1 MGIKKGKI
9 LDFGPMRRAAE
20 ILGMKCT
27 SLYAECARWAYPAR
41 KHVINLPLL
50 GF

>member
-20 ILGMKCT
+20 ILGMKRT
-27 SLYAECARWAYPAR
+27 SLYARMR
-41 KHVINLPLL
+41 TL
-50 GF
+50 GMSTKRTEN